1 MQYSDY
7 AILLELLDLAQAI
20 SQLAKDLLGMLPEV
34 WRRAVHL
41 SISKGLCLV
50 DITETSEPTF
60 IFDPS

>member
-7 AILLELLDLAQAI
+7 AVLPKLLDLAHVV
-20 SQLAKDLLGMLPEV
+20 SQLAKDLLSMLPEV

-41 SISKGLCLV
+41 SINTRYNIV
-50 DITETSEPTF
+50 DIAETSEPTF